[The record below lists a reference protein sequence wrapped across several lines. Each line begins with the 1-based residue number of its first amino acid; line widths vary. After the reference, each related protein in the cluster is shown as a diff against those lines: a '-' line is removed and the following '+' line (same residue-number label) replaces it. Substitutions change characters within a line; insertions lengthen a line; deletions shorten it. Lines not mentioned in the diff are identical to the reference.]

1 MLRVPNARELMA
13 GLTYGRIRPTSL
25 SSGLRYPVGT
35 ASRVRPACSPAVP
48 TAALIG
54 FGAARFFRRSAVEC
68 PVITVVSGRQ
78 MLHQGSHHFAPRLE
92 GGLDVRHRRPRHLLA
107 QRQPSAVNYVSQ
119 NMKPSASVTGTPVLS
134 PPPTAG
140 FTCWSLFFSTTGGV
154 LYRGHRQRAASNPR
168 HLSQRS
174 MHTLPRTAH
183 ANDHFILF

>member
-92 GGLDVRHRRPRHLLA
+92 GGLDVRHLLA

-119 NMKPSASVTGTPVLS
+119 NIKPSASVTGTPVLS
-134 PPPTAG
+134 PPHRG
-140 FTCWSLFFSTTGGV
+140 LHV
-154 LYRGHRQRAASNPR
+154 LVALLLDHRRRLVPLSSAASCFEPAAPI
-168 HLSQRS
+168 SEVD
-174 MHTLPRTAH
+174 AH
-183 ANDHFILF
+183 PASHRPSK